1 MSKRLPILLALF
13 VVLAGN
19 TTAVTKDNWVSVRS
33 DNFFVLGNGSEE
45 QATQVASR
53 LEQFRDAISRM
64 FPGVKISSPV
74 PTTVI
79 VFKSESSYRPF
90 KLSESNA
97 GYFQPGQDVNYITLT
112 TEVHGDQDPFAVI
125 FHEYTHLLVNNTIE
139 NAPTWFNEGL
149 AEYYSTFSITNDQQ
163 VILGRTIG
171 SHVALLRQKKMLPL
185 RTLFAVDTKSPYY
198 NESDKQS
205 IFYAESWALLHYL
218 ILNRNP
224 QRVSQVTKFLELLSA
239 KVPVEK
245 AFPEAFQ
252 TTFEQMEDELR
263 RYVGQDRYPIVRGHF
278 ESRLENKN
286 ELTTRPISEAEAQAY
301 LGDLM
306 VHSNR
311 VEAETYLQNAI
322 KLNPDLALAHAALGM
337 LRFRQN
343 RLEEARLSL
352 ERAVAANYENYLI
365 HYYYAL
371 VLARPNQDEVQPG
384 SGFSTET
391 AQKIRAELKKAIALR
406 PDFPESYNLL
416 AFINLVTNTDV
427 DESINMLRQA
437 LLISPGRNDFTYMLG
452 QLYMNKDDYRAARPL
467 LEQVASSAAEARVRE
482 HSKRLIDTID
492 KIEEQRNKLARSKR
506 DSLSG
511 RIGAQRSRGKDIEDT
526 PAEDDLSPS
535 TLEDVL
541 RVPEPGERQ
550 LQGTL
555 LHVECHANGLV
566 FLIKTTS
573 GLLRLKSEDFSS
585 VQLTTFDTRVRGHL
599 TCGTVKPQN
608 SVVVCY
614 LPEKDR
620 KASTDGVLRS
630 IQFVPVDFHLTPTA

>member
-1 MSKRLPILLALF
+1 MPKRLPILLALF
-13 VVLAGN
+13 VVLVGN
-19 TTAVTKDNWVSVRS
+19 TAAFSKDNWVSVRS
-33 DNFFVLGNGSEE
+33 NNFFVLGNGSEE
-45 QATQVASR
+45 QAAQVAFR
-53 LEQFRDAISRM
+53 LEQFRDAISKM

-79 VFKSESSYRPF
+79 VFKSENSYRPF

-112 TEVHGDQDPFAVI
+112 TEVQGDQDPFTVI
-125 FHEYTHLLVNNTIE
+125 FHEYTHLLVNNTLE
-139 NAPTWFNEGL
+139 NAPTWFSEGL

-163 VILGRTIG
+163 VILGRAIG
-171 SHVALLRQKKMLPL
+171 SHVSLLRQRKMLPL

-198 NESDKQS
+198 NESDKQT

-224 QRVSQVTKFLELLSA
+224 QRVTQVTRFLELLSA
-239 KVPVEK
+239 KVPVET
-245 AFPEAFQ
+245 AFPAAFQ
-252 TTFEQMEDELR
+252 TSFEQMEDELR

-278 ESRLENKN
+278 ERKLENKKD
-286 ELTTRPISEAEAQAY
+286 LTSRPISEAEAQAY

-311 VEAETYLQNAI
+311 LEAETYLQTAL
-322 KLNPDLALAHAALGM
+322 KLEPNLALAHAALGM

-343 RLEEARLSL
+343 RLEEARQSL

-371 VLARPNQDEVQPG
+371 VLARPNQDEVHLG

-416 AFINLVTNTDV
+416 AFINLVTNTEV

-437 LLISPGRNDFTYMLG
+437 LITSPGRSDFTYMLG
-452 QLYMNKDDYRAARPL
+452 QLYMNKDDYKAARPL
-467 LEQVASSAAEARVRE
+467 LEQVVSSSAEERIRE
-482 HSKRLIDTID
+482 HSSRLLLTID
-492 KIEEQRNKLARSKR
+492 KIEEQRNKLARTKR
-506 DSLSG
+506 DGTAG
-511 RIGAQRSRGKDIEDT
+511 RIGAQAYRGKEIEDT
-526 PAEDDLSPS
+526 PPDEDLTPS
-535 TLEDVL
+535 TLDDVL
-541 RVPEPGERQ
+541 RMPEPGERQ
-550 LQGTL
+550 LQGEL
-555 LHVECHANGLV
+555 LHVECHSDGLV
-566 FLIKTTS
+566 FVVKTTA
-573 GLLRLKSEDFSS
+573 GLLRLKSADFSS

-599 TCGTVKPQN
+599 SCGTVKPQN

-630 IQFVPVDFHLTPTA
+630 IQFVPVDFHLAPAA